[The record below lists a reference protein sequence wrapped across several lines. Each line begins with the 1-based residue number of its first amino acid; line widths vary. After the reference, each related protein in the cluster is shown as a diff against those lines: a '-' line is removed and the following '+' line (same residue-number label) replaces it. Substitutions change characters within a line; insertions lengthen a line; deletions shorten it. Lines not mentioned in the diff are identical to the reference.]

1 MRISARNQ
9 LPGTVRTMTDG
20 AVMTEVV
27 IDLDGG
33 QEVVAAITAE
43 SARRLG
49 LEVGRRVAAVVKSTE
64 VMIAVED

>member
-9 LPGTVRTMTDG
+9 LSGTVRKVTEG
-20 AVMTEVV
+20 AVMSEVV
-27 IDLDGG
+27 VELDGG

-49 LEVGRRVAAVVKSTE
+49 LAEGSRVTAIIKSTE
-64 VMIAVED
+64 VIVATED

>member
-1 MRISARNQ
+1 VRISARNQ
-9 LPGTVRTMTDG
+9 LAGTVRTVTEG

-33 QEVVAAITAE
+33 QEVVAAITTE

-49 LEVGRRVAAVVKSTE
+49 LVVGRRVVAIVKSTE
-64 VMIAVED
+64 VMVAVED

>member
-9 LPGTVRTMTDG
+9 LVGTVRSITEG

-27 IDLDGG
+27 VELDGG

-43 SARRLG
+43 SARQRG
-49 LEVGRRVAAVVKSTE
+49 LMVGGKATAIVKSTE
-64 VMIAVED
+64 VMIAVDD